1 MTYRHGAYV
10 PTGSAAIQLDAALK
24 AARRARE
31 DRPRKPLGP
40 MTVHEFEQDPEKMGS
55 ACRFCGLDER
65 NPVHKA
71 GAGPL

>member
-1 MTYRHGAYV
+1 MSI
-10 PTGSAAIQLDAALK
+10 TGYPFDGYGGTDESFEKLQEQGE
-24 AARRARE
+24 ARME
-31 DRPRKPLGP
+31 RKPGKLLGP
-40 MTVHEFEQDPEKMGS
+40 MAAHSFEQDEDKTGS